1 MVVGPKGAKYAHGT
15 MVVTRDVPGHPPGA
29 DVVEALGS
37 ARLPHALLGDKSSDV
52 GRRAAAGR
60 SVRSGERT
68 VAGRRAHSGGEECGG
83 REEHGKRMHGVGRE
97 VQTVED
103 AACGQR
109 WRAAIEKEVE
119 VRRHGEWRRGS
130 SVDSTGLS

>member
-1 MVVGPKGAKYAHGT
+1 M
-15 MVVTRDVPGHPPGA
+15 
-29 DVVEALGS
+29 
-37 ARLPHALLGDKSSDV
+37 
-52 GRRAAAGR
+52 
-60 SVRSGERT
+60 RSGERT